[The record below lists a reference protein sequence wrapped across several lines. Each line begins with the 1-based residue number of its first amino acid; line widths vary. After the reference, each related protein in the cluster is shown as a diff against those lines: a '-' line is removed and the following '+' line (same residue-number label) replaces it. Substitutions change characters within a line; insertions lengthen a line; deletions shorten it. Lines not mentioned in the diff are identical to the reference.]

1 MARKPPV
8 VVSMQVVRNH
18 IVCKKCN
25 ITLCEKNE
33 MLYKRSYKAVEY
45 FLNMG
50 VCRSCYGRSSNFC
63 RYQYEDSIL
72 EKLSIA
78 QHQKIDKKVHQL
90 KNVEKYR
97 ERTRNHATKQRVNI
111 DDKYVIQCLLLIKD
125 FNLTRKTI
133 TPEMI
138 QTKRKQLRI
147 YRELKTQGIC
157 VR

>member
-18 IVCKKCN
+18 AVCKKCN

-33 MLYKRSYKAVEY
+33 MLYKRSYKGVEY

-63 RYQYEDSIL
+63 RYQYEDPIL

-78 QHQKIDKKVHQL
+78 QHQKIDKRVYHN
-90 KNVEKYR
+90 KNIEVQR
-97 ERTRNHATKQRVNI
+97 ERLRNHATKQRTNI

-125 FNLTRKTI
+125 FNLTRSNI
-133 TPEMI
+133 TAEMI
-138 QTKRKQLRI
+138 ETKRKQLKV

>member
-1 MARKPPV
+1 MARKAPV

-18 IVCKKCN
+18 AVCKKCN

-33 MLYKRSYKAVEY
+33 MLYKRSYKGVEY

-50 VCRSCYGRSSNFC
+50 VCISCYGRPSKAC
-63 RYQYEDSIL
+63 RYQYEDPVL
-72 EKLSIA
+72 EKLSIL
-78 QHQKIDKKVHQL
+78 QHQKIDKGIYHH
-90 KNVEKYR
+90 KNIEAQR
-97 ERTRNHATKQRVNI
+97 ERLRNLAAKQRVNI

-138 QTKRKQLRI
+138 ETKRKQLRV